1 MLPSDQLQWDF
12 PAIINKHMATQG
24 EYEYFKNIGEAGMLH
39 ATHKP
44 WSDAHCGL
52 YLMELGAML
61 GLMPEGGRLLDMGC
75 GTGWTSV
82 LFAKRGYDVV
92 GTDLVPEAIE
102 AGRELKAKEA
112 LANLDFVVGDYE
124 SLTFL
129 EEFDVV
135 VFFDCLHHAVD
146 EASALQSAWRA
157 LKPGGICITSEP
169 GWGHA
174 RRSAAVMAEFD
185 TTERDMHPAKIIRA
199 GKKAGFRKFRVHP
212 HAYYLYITL
221 YRKQA
226 NNVVGKLLRI
236 PGMRTLVG
244 MATVLFSKYQ
254 AGIVV
259 LSK

>member
-1 MLPSDQLQWDF
+1 
-12 PAIINKHMATQG
+12 MATQG
-24 EYEYFKNIGEAGMLH
+24 EYEYFKKIGDAGMRH
-39 ATHKP
+39 STHKP

-92 GTDLVPEAIE
+92 GTDLVPDAIE
-102 AGRELKAKEA
+102 AARGLKDNEG

-124 SLTFL
+124 SLGFR

-146 EASALQSAWRA
+146 EVGALQSAWRA

-169 GWGHA
+169 GLGHE
-174 RRSAAVMAEFD
+174 RRSAAVIAEFG
-185 TTERDMHPAKIIRA
+185 TTERDMHPARIIRA
-199 GKKAGFRKFRVHP
+199 GRKAGFRKFSVHP
-212 HAYYLYITL
+212 HAYYLYIAL
-221 YRKQA
+221 YRKHA
-226 NNVVGKLLRI
+226 GNLVGKLLRI

-244 MATVLFSKYQ
+244 MATVLFSKHQ

-259 LSK
+259 LRK